1 MEHNV
6 PPTGEESIP
15 ESNLN
20 NENNME
26 SLLNQQGLDI
36 DFPASGE
43 IRTGVIASITPGQI
57 LVSIGTKSEGVIT
70 GKELEAIPADEM
82 AKLDRRH
89 GNPCLRYQS

>member
-6 PPTGEESIP
+6 TPAGEESIP

-43 IRTGVIASITPGQI
+43 I
-57 LVSIGTKSEGVIT
+57 
-70 GKELEAIPADEM
+70 
-82 AKLDRRH
+82 
-89 GNPCLRYQS
+89 